1 MELKRNETMWKRNE
15 GTKDECK
22 NKETKNECCYYYLCY
37 YYYNYNYYKYYYRHW
52 HWYLLCLMYCYQ
64 SWTTKETYIN
74 KCIYDI
80 LYINMYCA
88 KLLEKEINGK
98 ECETKCNE
106 MRAKFE
112 IIICLSLICLRQ
124 FFSYIN

>member
-1 MELKRNETMWKRNE
+1 MHIS
-15 GTKDECK
+15 
-22 NKETKNECCYYYLCY
+22 YII
-37 YYYNYNYYKYYYRHW
+37 YKYVLR
-52 HWYLLCLMYCYQ
+52 
-64 SWTTKETYIN
+64 KVAR
-74 KCIYDI
+74 K
-80 LYINMYCA
+80 
-88 KLLEKEINGK
+88 KINGK